1 MCGRNALFYLRTGV
15 VTGSAQR
22 RRPPRPASESQLS
35 VWCSAG
41 PHAGVGGTQG
51 QRGPPSASLGEA
63 GQGAVRGDTL
73 QLCVSTDRRAC
84 REAPEAAWG
93 ESGLPLHPA
102 DFRRDSRPTD
112 RQPWGGRGRPA
123 PPSPLA
129 PVPTSCSPPPGK
141 APDIWALS

>member
-51 QRGPPSASLGEA
+51 QRGPPSTSLGEA
-63 GQGAVRGDTL
+63 GQGVVRGDTL

-93 ESGLPLHPA
+93 KSGLPLHPTRLQAGLEA
-102 DFRRDSRPTD
+102 DRSAAMGRAGASSPALAARPCTHLVL
-112 RQPWGGRGRPA
+112 PA
-123 PPSPLA
+123 PRESP
-129 PVPTSCSPPPGK
+129 
-141 APDIWALS
+141 